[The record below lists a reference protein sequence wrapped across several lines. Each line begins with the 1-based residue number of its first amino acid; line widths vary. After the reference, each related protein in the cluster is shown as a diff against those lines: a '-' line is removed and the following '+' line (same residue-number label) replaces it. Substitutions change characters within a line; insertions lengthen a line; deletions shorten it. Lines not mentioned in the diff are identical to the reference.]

1 MAETI
6 RVGGLFLEFLH
17 DKDDTEGSV
26 DVFRMTVAPKAKVP
40 VPHHHESWDETVY
53 GLDGTLTFTID
64 GRDIAVQP
72 GQSAFI
78 RRGVVHGFRNDS
90 EHAATCLCI
99 LSPGVLGSG
108 YFREI
113 AGLLAAGGPPDP
125 VAVREVMVRHGL
137 VPAAPAG

>member
-6 RVGGLFLEFLH
+6 RMGGLLLEFLH
-17 DKDDTEGSV
+17 DNAETEGSV

-53 GLDGTLTFTID
+53 GLDGSLTFTID
-64 GRDIAVQP
+64 GSDIALQP

-90 EHAATCLCI
+90 DQAATCLCI
-99 LSPGVLGSG
+99 LSPGVLGPG

-113 AGLLAAGGPPDP
+113 AGLLAAGGPPNP
-125 VAVREVMVRHGL
+125 VAVKEVMSRHGL
-137 VPAAPAG
+137 VPALPAG

>member
-6 RVGGLFLEFLH
+6 SMGGLLLEFLH
-17 DKDDTEGSV
+17 DKDETRGSA
-26 DVFRMTVAPKAKVP
+26 DVFRMTVAPNAKVP

-53 GLDGTLTFTID
+53 GLEGALTFTID
-64 GRDIAVQP
+64 GRDVVLRP

-90 EHAATCLCI
+90 EQAASCLCI
-99 LSPGVLGSG
+99 LSPGVLGPG

-113 AGLLAAGGPPDP
+113 AGLLGAGGPPDP
-125 VAVREVMVRHGL
+125 VAVKEVMRRHGL
-137 VPAAPAG
+137 VPAPPAS

>member
-6 RVGGLFLEFLH
+6 RIGGLFLEFLH
-17 DKDDTEGSV
+17 DKDDTKGSV

-40 VPHHHESWDETVY
+40 VPHHHESWDETIY
-53 GLDGTLTFTID
+53 GLDGTLMLTID
-64 GRDIAVQP
+64 GCDIAVQP

-90 EHAATCLCI
+90 EQAATCLCI
-99 LSPGVLGSG
+99 LSPGVLGPG

-113 AGLLAAGGPPDP
+113 AGLLGSGGPPDP
-125 VAVREVMVRHGL
+125 VAVKEVMLRHGL